1 MTWCSENLCPVIYFK
16 TNIAALYD
24 VISQDYSLLTSV
36 ISGFT
41 THESPVQIFCVQLL
55 EHDEYQCWSGMWYV
69 CNSFCVTE
77 ILDFVMFVAYTC
89 TWSRCPVDCPS
100 VDKRTKVTWILIY
113 YYPCKFLVETNVI
126 FFVAFRWPLG
136 CIIHRVFGMS
146 RGSNCWWC
154 MWYYPDTFPA
164 LSSHCNSLLR
174 GGYRWDPRLPR
185 SSNELLWH
193 LWMYT
198 LMWW

>member
-1 MTWCSENLCPVIYFK
+1 MKAQCKYSAFSCLSTM
-16 TNIAALYD
+16 NINVEVACDMSAILFVWQKY
-24 VISQDYSLLTSV
+24 LTLSCLWHIRV
-36 ISGFT
+36 HG
-41 THESPVQIFCVQLL
+41 HDVQLT
-55 EHDEYQCWSGMWYV
+55 V
-69 CNSFCVTE
+69 
-77 ILDFVMFVAYTC
+77 
-89 TWSRCPVDCPS
+89 RS